1 MNLQVIAIV
10 ITVVGW
16 PLTAFIAYRFG
27 QHSQK
32 LQREHAAKSAIQD
45 RKREF
50 LAFMQ
55 AWRVEVDRRYLESGG
70 FARNPSA
77 YADVVSEF
85 RAAAEM
91 IRKDFTRDSRTKF
104 EQLVSTVSSCRAID
118 HKKVVQAIDELVA
131 HVDAA

>member
-55 AWRVEVDRRYLESGG
+55 AWSQAALLETRAPMLMLFRSSVPLRR
-70 FARNPSA
+70 
-77 YADVVSEF
+77 
-85 RAAAEM
+85 
-91 IRKDFTRDSRTKF
+91 
-104 EQLVSTVSSCRAID
+104 
-118 HKKVVQAIDELVA
+118 
-131 HVDAA
+131 